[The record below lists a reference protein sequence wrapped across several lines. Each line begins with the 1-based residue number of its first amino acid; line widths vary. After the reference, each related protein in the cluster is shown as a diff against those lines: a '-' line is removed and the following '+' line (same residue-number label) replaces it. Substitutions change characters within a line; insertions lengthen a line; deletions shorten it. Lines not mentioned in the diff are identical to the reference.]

1 LPGSSHLCRAG
12 YGHVNNKLRKKAPR
26 LIFDNLPPLDTLQ
39 QLVDEWLKSKSS
51 SELELGRDARE
62 AYSVPMKTLLRSL
75 FVVLVLF
82 TASLAF
88 GAFSPVKVTVFNSS
102 GAVAF
107 TGTTDSNGTFATP
120 SLAPGR
126 YIVQFNSRNL
136 QDNSYA
142 VVISAGNKKVV
153 ANTVSGQQ
161 FAGGGVAMRVSVGG
175 GLSITGNVIPAT
187 NADGSAKI
195 MVWVPQILGS
205 SMPAHWAEQG
215 SADEMTSR
223 TRGIIHRYSLVKMQD
238 HNDRGL

>member
-1 LPGSSHLCRAG
+1 
-12 YGHVNNKLRKKAPR
+12 
-26 LIFDNLPPLDTLQ
+26 
-39 QLVDEWLKSKSS
+39 
-51 SELELGRDARE
+51 
-62 AYSVPMKTLLRSL
+62 MKTALRSL
-75 FVVLVLF
+75 ILLCAFF
-82 TASLAF
+82 TASISF
-88 GAFSPVKVTVFNSS
+88 GGVSPVKVTVFTSN
-102 GAVAF
+102 GVVAF

-126 YIVQFNSRNL
+126 YIVQFNSKNL

-142 VVISAGNKKVV
+142 IVISAGEKKVV
-153 ANTVSGQQ
+153 ANSVLGQQ

-175 GLSITGNVIPAT
+175 GLNISGNVVSAT

-195 MVWVPQILGS
+195 LVWVPQMLGS
-205 SMPAHWAEQG
+205 NMPAHWAEKG